1 MILLALLLIIVGAL
15 AIASLIAQEQPNAM
29 EMINKLVP
37 FQGIIG
43 IILLLWGL
51 YVLIAFV
58 GSGVFSVYL
67 AALPLFA
74 IIYLLTAIVSIG
86 LGALLGYGLIAKYT
100 LANNPDAA
108 RKGAEMY
115 AKLAKVQVP
124 LGIAGI
130 ALGIALI
137 IFRFVILPSYV
148 YVP

>member
-15 AIASLIAQEQPNAM
+15 AIPSLIAQKQPNAM

-100 LANNPDAA
+100 LSNSPDAA

-124 LGIAGI
+124 LGMAGI
-130 ALGIALI
+130 ALGIILMI
-137 IFRFVILPSYV
+137 LRFFV
-148 YVP
+148 YGAYLV